1 MRAMIAA
8 VAVALLFAASPAV
21 AGTVPWRQVR
31 QDRRIDQGVCGGSL
45 TRSEARI
52 LRAEQH
58 RIARVWNRALADGVV
73 SGREAKHI
81 RREQDRASRNI
92 YRLKHNPRVW

>member
-8 VAVALLFAASPAV
+8 VAVAFLFAASAADASV
-21 AGTVPWRQVR
+21 VHWRQVR
-31 QDRRIDQGVCGGSL
+31 QDRRIDHGVCGASL
-45 TRSEARI
+45 TR
-52 LRAEQH
+52 AEQR
-58 RIARVWNRALADGVV
+58 RIGRVWNRALADGVV
-73 SGREAKHI
+73 SAREAKHI